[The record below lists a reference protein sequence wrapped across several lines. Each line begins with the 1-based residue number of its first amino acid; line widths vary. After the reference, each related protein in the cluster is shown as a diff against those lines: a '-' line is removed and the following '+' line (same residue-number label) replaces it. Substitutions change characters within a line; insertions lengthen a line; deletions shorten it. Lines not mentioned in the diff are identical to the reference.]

1 MAFPRMSAKTTM
13 PPSMRIEKFQH
24 FLCLLFGKC
33 VQSMAYFET
42 LCSSRPMLEESLLT
56 SPKDPSL
63 FAHSHSNIF
72 FQLL

>member
-13 PPSMRIEKFQH
+13 PPSMRIEKSQH